1 MNQEYDTPNG
11 FLTALFDLTFSRFVT
26 SKLIPLLYVL
36 ALILIGLG
44 LVTGVLSGFVKLLDG
59 DLFTAVM
66 AVVITPLM
74 ALIAVV
80 VTRVYLEL
88 IVVLFKIAENTRE
101 MAQAQKQML
110 EKQD

>member
-1 MNQEYDTPNG
+1 MNQEYETSGG
-11 FLTALFDLTFSRFVT
+11 FLTALFDLSFSRFVT

-36 ALILIGLG
+36 SLILIGLG
-44 LVTGVLSGFVKLLDG
+44 LVVGVFSGFVKLLDG
-59 DLFTAVM
+59 DFFTAIM
-66 AVVITPLM
+66 AVAITPLM